1 MREGGTVVAVL
12 ARNPTGFGDMDMTG
26 GKCAAIAQRMAD
38 MINDDTRGINESISK
53 IILGI
58 RKFPLYILGNSCY
71 NI

>member
-38 MINDDTRGINESISK
+38 IINDGASTRVSAK
-53 IILGI
+53 
-58 RKFPLYILGNSCY
+58 
-71 NI
+71 